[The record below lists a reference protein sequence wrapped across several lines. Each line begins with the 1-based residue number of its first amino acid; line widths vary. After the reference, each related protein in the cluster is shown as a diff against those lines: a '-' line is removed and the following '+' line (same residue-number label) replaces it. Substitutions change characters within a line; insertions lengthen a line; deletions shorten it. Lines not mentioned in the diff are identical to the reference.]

1 MLYTIREGIS
11 NEKKLLLNYVKSFF
25 LFLNQ
30 VLLETYIYIY
40 VYLFHFCV

>member
-11 NEKKLLLNYVKSFF
+11 NEMKMLLNYVKSFF